1 MPSKVL
7 PAVLPKVLPK
17 VLSDKLTELE
27 REHHQTERDLAD
39 PAALADAGRYR
50 ELTRRHRELS
60 TIVNL
65 WAEHRRLSSE
75 RDEAGE
81 LLGDPELRELAE
93 SDIERAE
100 HRLSEIE
107 AELDDLL
114 TPGDPN
120 DPVNAVLEL
129 RAGAGGDE
137 AALFAADLL
146 RLYARHAESAGLKLQ
161 VLDAHENDLGGLSK
175 LVAEVSGEGAYK
187 AFKYERGV
195 HRVQR
200 VPATETQGRIHTST
214 VTVAVLPEAQA
225 GEVELNEAEVRI
237 DVFRS
242 QGAGGQGVNTTDS
255 AVRATYRAG
264 TPDEIMVIC
273 QDGRSQIKNR
283 EKALTVLRT
292 RLAARARESAEA
304 EQRSL
309 RSSQIGGGERSE
321 KIRTYNY
328 PQDRVTDHRL
338 SGDDKNFALGRVMSG
353 DLGPVVEALR
363 RAEREEMAHA
373 GG

>member
-1 MPSKVL
+1 M
-7 PAVLPKVLPK
+7 
-17 VLSDKLTELE
+17 LSDKLAELE
-27 REHHQTERDLAD
+27 REHHNAERDLAD
-39 PAALADAGRYR
+39 PAVLTDARRYR

-65 WAEHRRLSSE
+65 WAEHRQLSRE
-75 RDEAGE
+75 RDEADE
-81 LLGDPELRELAE
+81 LLEDPDLRELAE
-93 SDIERAE
+93 SDIERAGR
-100 HRLSEIE
+100 RLSDIE
-107 AELDDLL
+107 AELDELL
-114 TPGDPN
+114 TPGDLN
-120 DPVNAVLEL
+120 DPKDAVLEL

-146 RLYARHAESAGLKLQ
+146 RLYARYAEGAGLKIS
-161 VLDAHENDLGGLSK
+161 VLDAHENNLGGLSK
-175 LVAEVSGEGAYK
+175 LVAEVTGEGAYK
-187 AFKYERGV
+187 AFKFERGV

-214 VTVAVLPEAQA
+214 VTVAVLPEVEE
-225 GEVELNEAEVRI
+225 GEVELNESEVRI

-292 RLAARARESAEA
+292 RLAERAREASEA

-338 SGDDKNFALGRVMSG
+338 GGESKNFALGRVMAG

-373 GG
+373 EV